1 MEHDTGERKGW
12 VMTEEALMEEL
23 ARLAM
28 DWALGEEPVGT
39 TAR

>member
-1 MEHDTGERKGW
+1 MDHYTGKWKGW
-12 VMTEEALMEEL
+12 VMTEEEIMEEL

-28 DWALGEEPVGT
+28 GWALGEEPVGT